1 MATYKISGARLLRKY
16 KSVYATLPYMALSE
30 AEKISSN
37 LGTVPW
43 EAVSP
48 RSATFPAHSGA
59 SEESD
64 TENVSMR
71 DSFDAALFCAEHDGQ
86 RHRAYANAACYRFTM
101 PDEAVGKMISSVKMR
116 VYCDPYNAAGARV
129 SVYASSEA
137 EPPMGCPVCR
147 VGASDDVSPEAQ
159 TNNATENTPASEW
172 YSSNTHVEGVAP
184 RKAEGGSWYGNDGYA
199 IISPEGGLAIAKY
212 LFVFVMME
220 NYATARA
227 GFLEGAAFVDPVFEL
242 TTSEEIAEL
251 GANGLNDL
259 SSQKDFGNK
268 FLVNGDEIAPKMVSG
283 SAEIKTLA
291 LQYDGRAIPSRDNHG
306 DESRKNILTLP
317 GLNGE
322 KLEVE
327 LDGEITSVNHILPQK
342 NTPSGAL
349 PETLQF
355 VIVTGKFSKRTFK
368 SLPGYL
374 VYDVV
379 TGKFIENLDIKLMS
393 PALTDLNSHGKIIG
407 GACVPGEFISGTDD
421 KQIAVDFYVFFEKG
435 SIVYTSDSVAPFS
448 SIIFNYATREVV
460 GVKNKSFLYSSQIDC
475 HFFVQPKIYKLLY
488 QSKYYYC
495 FNTCMFLSK
504 SGNVLKS
511 VPASLA
517 AGSSVATTMSLPADG
532 IPYEGDISSVKSMSF
547 VSDTGGA
554 AIVVSGNL
562 QKVGDVECK
571 NCAIL
576 MGDGENWAVAKPNFD
591 SQITPDTYENF
602 TVSGIIPVAYLK
614 ADRSST
620 DSYSDFQYV
629 TVTNLFTVTGAFNWL
644 NYDLSLSKNV
654 AVTAAKP
661 STDPFPSEDTNEY
674 AIIPSGDYPLDYGLV
689 GGAQYVNGLVAGGS
703 GKRKTKVFDVVEPE
717 EVSVDLSIPQSYLG
731 VRGLYGGLYKGALSN
746 RGAKNERCGASF
758 VVKSDA
764 IELYVNEEGKV
775 QAVNVPVWKI
785 TTSSLVVPFPLPQ
798 DFKARRIELKWDKKT
813 VTGGRFNVWLKRG
826 EYISEVPQIADPS
839 IYVGDKN
846 AVSDWELLGL
856 ISSDGTSAVFDIEP
870 LTGFFATLYF
880 TAYISLDELDL
891 SGETVNPQGVCT
903 EIDIDPNTGAVS
915 GADETWKPSITL
927 LG

>member
-1 MATYKISGARLLRKY
+1 MATYKIKGARLLRKY
-16 KSVYATLPYMALSE
+16 KAQFPTLSYMALSE
-30 AEKISSN
+30 AERISSS
-37 LGTVPW
+37 LGDVPW
-43 EAVSP
+43 TAVQS

-64 TENVSMR
+64 AENVAMR
-71 DSFDAALFCAEHDGQ
+71 DNFDAALFCAEHNGQ
-86 RHRAYANAACYRFTM
+86 RHRAYANAACYRFVL
-101 PDEAVGKMISSVKMR
+101 PEEAEGKSLSSIKMH

-129 SVYASSEA
+129 SVYTANDA

-147 VGASDDVSPEAQ
+147 TGSFDDVSASSQ
-159 TNNATENTPASEW
+159 SNNAAEGEIATEW

-184 RKAEGGSWYGNDGYA
+184 RRADAGRWFENDGYA
-199 IISPEGGLAIAKY
+199 IIEPEGGLILGKY

-242 TTSEEIAEL
+242 TTAEEIAEL
-251 GANGLNDL
+251 DANGLNDL

-291 LQYDGRAIPSRDNHG
+291 LQYDGRAIPSRDNQSH
-306 DESRKNILTLP
+306 KNILTLP

-327 LDGEITSVNHILPQK
+327 LDGEITSVNHILPQASV
-342 NTPSGAL
+342 PSGAP
-349 PETLQF
+349 PETIQF

-393 PALTDLNSHGKIIG
+393 PALTDLNSHSKIIG
-407 GACVPGEFISGTDD
+407 GACVPGEIISGNDN
-421 KQIAVDFYVFFEKG
+421 KQFAVDFYVFFEKG
-435 SIVYTSDSVAPFS
+435 SIVYTDDIVAPFS
-448 SIIFNYATREVV
+448 RIVFNYPSREVEGAV
-460 GVKNKSFLYSSQIDC
+460 GKSFLYSSQIDC
-475 HFFVQPKIYKLLY
+475 HFFVQPKMFKMLY
-488 QSKYYYC
+488 STVPYYG

-511 VPASLA
+511 VPVSLSAASLI
-517 AGSSVATTMSLPADG
+517 ATTISLPADG
-532 IPYEGDISSVKSMSF
+532 IHYEGDISSVKSMSF
-547 VSDTGGA
+547 VADTGVA
-554 AIVVSGNL
+554 AIIVSGNL

-576 MGDGENWAVAKPNFD
+576 MGNGENWAVTKPNFD

-602 TVSGIIPVAYLK
+602 TVSGVIPIAYLK
-614 ADRSST
+614 DNRSST
-620 DSYSDFQYV
+620 DIYSNFQYV
-629 TVTNLFTVTGAFNWL
+629 SVTNVFIVTGAFNWL

-661 STDPFPSEDTNEY
+661 SVDPFPSKDTNEY
-674 AIIPSGDYPLDYGLV
+674 AIISSGDYPLDYGLV

-731 VRGLYGGLYKGALSN
+731 VRGLYGGLYKGTLSN

-764 IELYVNEEGKV
+764 IELYVNEEGKA

-813 VTGGRFNVWLKRG
+813 ATGGRFNVWLKRG

-846 AVSDWELLGL
+846 AVGDWELLGL
-856 ISSDGTSAVFDIEP
+856 ISSDGTYAVFDIEP

-891 SGETVNPQGVCT
+891 SGGTVNSQGVCT